1 MKTGGLHRPHQP
13 HGPMF
18 ECNLSDAGFA
28 VEHLTD
34 AGNDVE
40 HFSSTTWETQ
50 WSTSINEALPLAAG
64 RLGGS

>member
-18 ECNLSDAGFA
+18 ECNLTDAGFA

-34 AGNDVE
+34 AENDVE
-40 HFSSTTWETQ
+40 HFSSTIWETQ